1 MKQRSDPSAK
11 PYYKCFLCPI
21 FRTECGGRPTRD
33 MDIKHWCEYIRDTM
47 DYFRLS
53 NAYVTEKAESSSK
66 TTERI
71 RACSIEQDILR
82 GTARRYELAVF
93 GTSTRLVCEMDF
105 DITATEKIIA
115 LQEEVAYWRK
125 ENDRKA
131 KIIDKYLD
139 N

>member
-1 MKQRSDPSAK
+1 
-11 PYYKCFLCPI
+11 
-21 FRTECGGRPTRD
+21 
-33 MDIKHWCEYIRDTM
+33 M
-47 DYFRLS
+47 DYFHLS

-71 RACSIEQDILR
+71 RTCSIEQDILR

-105 DITATEKIIA
+105 DVTAAEKIDKLLA
-115 LQEEVAYWRK
+115 EVDRLRK
-125 ENDRKA
+125 ENERYA

-139 N
+139 

>member
-1 MKQRSDPSAK
+1 
-11 PYYKCFLCPI
+11 
-21 FRTECGGRPTRD
+21 
-33 MDIKHWCEYIRDTM
+33 M
-47 DYFRLS
+47 DYFHLS

-71 RACSIEQDILR
+71 RTCSIEQDILR

-105 DITATEKIIA
+105 DVTATEKIDKLLA
-115 LQEEVAYWRK
+115 EVDRLRK
-125 ENDRKA
+125 ENERYA

-139 N
+139 